1 MILPKIQA
9 DLLTNEEPLH
19 CLQTPVFSSFFD
31 LFLLQKHTH
40 SALSCK
46 TLFSY
51 FIVRRTNR
59 AQIPYK
65 TTAIHEKSNDTVFRP
80 VFQLIV
86 LTIL

>member
-1 MILPKIQA
+1 MKNPRIASKVPFFLAFSTFFCCK
-9 DLLTNEEPLH
+9 N
-19 CLQTPVFSSFFD
+19 TPIPPYPAR
-31 LFLLQKHTH
+31 LF
-40 SALSCK
+40 
-46 TLFSY
+46 FSY

-65 TTAIHEKSNDTVFRP
+65 TTAIREKSNDTVFRP